1 MSDRGRL
8 SEFKA
13 KASLLSKPLH
23 DLPLPA
29 TSSLPFILE
38 ISYASG
44 NSSEVI
50 SATFPNPLAVP
61 RALPCA
67 PTHPC
72 ASEHPA
78 RGHIAVTQTGDS
90 WRPEPH
96 SRG

>member
-61 RALPCA
+61 GASPVPLP
-67 PTHPC
+67 T
-72 ASEHPA
+72 PA
-78 RGHIAVTQTGDS
+78 HRSTQLGAT
-90 WRPEPH
+90 
-96 SRG
+96 